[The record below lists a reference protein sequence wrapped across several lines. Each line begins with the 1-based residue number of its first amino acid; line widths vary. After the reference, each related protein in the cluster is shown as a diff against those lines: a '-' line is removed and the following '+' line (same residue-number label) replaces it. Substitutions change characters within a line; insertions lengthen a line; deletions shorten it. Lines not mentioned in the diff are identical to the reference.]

1 MPPSASALKLSQFR
15 VEESTKNPA
24 AAHIANTTRC
34 NLREESM
41 SKEKPEVISSTERS
55 KKRLSMVA
63 SGLTPKELVSV
74 SRCVSLM
81 TKPSLTFCR
90 WF

>member
-55 KKRLSMVA
+55 KKRLSMVVLSIILLA
-63 SGLTPKELVSV
+63 CEMSAIVQ
-74 SRCVSLM
+74 
-81 TKPSLTFCR
+81 
-90 WF
+90 